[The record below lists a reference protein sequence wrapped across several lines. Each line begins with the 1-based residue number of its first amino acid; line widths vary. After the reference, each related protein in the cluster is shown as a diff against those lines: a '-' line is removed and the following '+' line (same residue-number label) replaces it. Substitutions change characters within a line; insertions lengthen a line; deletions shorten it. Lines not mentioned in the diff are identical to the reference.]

1 MWMALPEAI
10 RRRWKP
16 ASPGVPLNEYDL
28 FFGANVFRMT
38 RGQPFIIT
46 RSSGFF
52 GADNY
57 IISSTR
63 RGEISI
69 FFTPECRDVNIT
81 VILQKCTGTDRFDP
95 PEVRKDIFRR
105 KIPVRIKGLSPGS
118 DYYLYCIT
126 TDGPLDTACG
136 ISGSIGCRITV
147 I

>member
-1 MWMALPEAI
+1 MWMALPEAV
-10 RRRWKP
+10 RRKWKP
-16 ASPGVPLNEYDL
+16 VSPGTPLSEYDL

-38 RGQPFIIT
+38 RGQPLIIS
-46 RSSGFF
+46 RSSGFY

-57 IISSTR
+57 IMSSTR

-69 FFTPECRDVNIT
+69 FFTPECRNVNIT
-81 VILQKCTGTDRFDP
+81 VILQKCIDADSFDP
-95 PEVRKDIFRR
+95 PEVLKDIFRG
-105 KIPVRIKGLSPGS
+105 KFPVRIKGLCPGS

-126 TDGPLDTACG
+126 TDGPLDTACN